1 MDQDIID
8 SMDDGRFRDEIINDP
23 AMLVADM
30 DIDESN
36 EAEDDLMYS
45 NPDFNMIDMVDQQD
59 PNYDY

>member
-30 DIDESN
+30 DIDEGN
-36 EAEDDLMYS
+36 ETEDDLMYS

>member
-30 DIDESN
+30 DIDEGN
-36 EAEDDLMYS
+36 EAEGDLMYS

>member
-30 DIDESN
+30 DIDEGN
-36 EAEDDLMYS
+36 EAEDDLTYS

>member
-30 DIDESN
+30 DIDEGN

-45 NPDFNMIDMVDQQD
+45 NQDFNMIDMIAKQD
-59 PNYDY
+59 LYYNY

>member
-1 MDQDIID
+1 
-8 SMDDGRFRDEIINDP
+8 
-23 AMLVADM
+23 MLVADM
-30 DIDESN
+30 DIDEGN